1 MNHSL
6 NDTSGESRLDGLTA
20 VVTGANSG
28 LGLQTAIGLARR
40 GASVVLACRNEDRG
54 AAALQRAR
62 DASGSTSL
70 TLRQLD
76 LANLGSIRSFS
87 RDWAGPLDLL
97 INNAGV
103 MATPLRRTADGF
115 EQQFGI
121 NHLGHFALTGLL
133 LKALRQSPSARVV
146 TVSSLAHRRGR
157 IDFEDLNAHSR
168 YRPWKA
174 YNQSKLANLLFTME
188 LDRRVRAAGWPLI
201 AVAAHPGLSTTN
213 LTAGM
218 RGAAVLDL
226 MGGFF
231 RLMGQSDAEGAKP
244 ILLAATGAQVHG
256 GDYYGPNGPGETRGT
271 PVLVAPSPSVL
282 DEAVAARLWAASEEL
297 TGVTY
302 DGLPAGLGS
311 DFRSGP

>member
-1 MNHSL
+1 MPENFG
-6 NDTSGESRLDGLTA
+6 DPRLDGKTA

-40 GASVVLACRNEDRG
+40 GASVVLACRSEERG
-54 AAALQRAR
+54 TMALQRAR
-62 DASGSTSL
+62 AASGSSSL
-70 TLRQLD
+70 TLRLLD
-76 LANLGSIRSFS
+76 LADLESVRSFS
-87 RDWAGPLDLL
+87 REWTGPLDILV
-97 INNAGV
+97 NNAGV

-133 LKALRQSPSARVV
+133 LDALRRSAAARVV

-157 IDFEDLNAHSR
+157 IDFDDLNAHSR
-168 YRPWKA
+168 YRPWRA

-201 AVAAHPGLSTTN
+201 AAAAHPGLSTTN

-226 MGGFF
+226 MGGLF
-231 RLMGQSDAEGAKP
+231 RVMGQSDVDGAEP
-244 ILLAATGAQVHG
+244 VLLAATGAQVHG
-256 GDYYGPNGPGETRGT
+256 GDYYGPSGPGETRGK
-271 PVLVAPSPSVL
+271 PVLVAPAPSVL
-282 DEAVAARLWAASEEL
+282 DEDIAAKLWSVSEEL

-302 DGLPAGLGS
+302 AGLPATT
-311 DFRSGP
+311 

>member
-1 MNHSL
+1 MPEN
-6 NDTSGESRLDGLTA
+6 SGDPRLDGKTA

-40 GASVVLACRNEDRG
+40 GASVVLACRSEERG
-54 AAALQRAR
+54 AIALQRAR
-62 DASGSTSL
+62 VASGSASL
-70 TLRQLD
+70 TLRLLD
-76 LANLGSIRSFS
+76 LADLGSVRSFS
-87 RDWAGPLDLL
+87 REWSGPLDILV
-97 INNAGV
+97 NNAGV

-133 LKALRQSPSARVV
+133 LDALRRSPGARVV

-157 IDFEDLNAHSR
+157 IDFDDLNAHSR
-168 YRPWKA
+168 YRPWRA

-201 AVAAHPGLSTTN
+201 AAAAHPGLSTTN

-231 RLMGQSDAEGAKP
+231 RVMGQSDVDGAAP
-244 ILLAATGAQVHG
+244 VLLAATGAQVHG
-256 GDYYGPNGPGETRGT
+256 GDYYGPNGPGETRGK
-271 PVLVAPSPSVL
+271 PVLVAPAPSVL
-282 DEAVAARLWAASEEL
+282 DEYVAAKLWSVSEEL

-302 DGLPAGLGS
+302 AGLPATT
-311 DFRSGP
+311 

>member
-1 MNHSL
+1 MNRSSAES
-6 NDTSGESRLDGLTA
+6 SGEHRLDGLTA

-40 GASVVLACRNEDRG
+40 GAAVVLACRSAERG
-54 AAALQRAR
+54 AAALRIAR
-62 DASGSTSL
+62 EATGSASL
-70 TLRQLD
+70 TVRPLD
-76 LANLGSIRSFS
+76 LGNLQSVRSFS
-87 RDWAGPLDLL
+87 RDWTGPLDLL
-97 INNAGV
+97 VNNAGV
-103 MATPLRRTADGF
+103 MATPLKRTADGF

-133 LKALRQSPSARVV
+133 LDALRRSDAARVV

-157 IDFEDLNAHSR
+157 IHFDDLNARSR

-174 YNQSKLANLLFTME
+174 YSQSKLANLLFTME
-188 LDRRVRAAGWPLI
+188 LDCRLRAAGWPVI

-231 RLMGQSDAEGAKP
+231 RVMGQSDVEGAKP
-244 ILLAATGAQVHG
+244 ILLAATGPQVHG
-256 GDYYGPNGPGETRGT
+256 GDYYGPDGPGETRGQ
-271 PVLVAPSPSVL
+271 PVLVAPAPSVL
-282 DEAVAARLWAASEEL
+282 DEEVSARLWSVSEEL
-297 TGVTY
+297 TGVSFA
-302 DGLPAGLGS
+302 GLPAVG
-311 DFRSGP
+311 

>member
-1 MNHSL
+1 VNHSAA
-6 NDTSGESRLDGLTA
+6 DGSEDHRLDGLTA

-28 LGLQTAIGLARR
+28 LGLQTVIGLARR

-62 DASGSTSL
+62 DASGSASL
-70 TLRQLD
+70 TLRRLD
-76 LANLGSIRSFS
+76 LANLESVRAFS

-97 INNAGV
+97 VNNAGV

-133 LKALRQSPSARVV
+133 LDALRQSASPRVV
-146 TVSSLAHRRGR
+146 TVASLAHKRGR
-157 IDFEDLNAHSR
+157 INFDDLNARSR
-168 YRPWKA
+168 YRPWRA

-213 LTAGM
+213 LTTGM

-226 MGGFF
+226 VGGFF
-231 RLMGQSDAEGAKP
+231 RLMGQSDVDGAEP

-256 GDYYGPNGPGETRGT
+256 GDYYGPDGPGETRGK
-271 PVLVAPSPSVL
+271 PVLVAPAPSVL
-282 DEAVAARLWAASEEL
+282 DEEVAARLWAVSEEL

-302 DGLPAGLGS
+302 AGLPAA
-311 DFRSGP
+311 R

>member
-1 MNHSL
+1 MNRSTTDSSANH
-6 NDTSGESRLDGLTA
+6 RLAGLTA

-28 LGLQTAIGLARR
+28 LGLQTVIDLAQR
-40 GASVVLACRNEDRG
+40 GASVVLACRSEERG
-54 AAALQRAR
+54 AAALERAR
-62 DASGSTSL
+62 IASGSGSL

-76 LANLGSIRSFS
+76 LGNLESVRSFA
-87 RDWAGPLDLL
+87 RDWTGPLDLL
-97 INNAGV
+97 VNNAGV
-103 MATPLRRTADGF
+103 MATPLKRTVDGF

-133 LKALRQSPSARVV
+133 LDFLRQSPSARVV
-146 TVSSLAHRRGR
+146 TVSSLAHKRGH
-157 IDFEDLNAHSR
+157 IDFSDLNSDAR
-168 YRPWKA
+168 YRAWKA
-174 YNQSKLANLLFTME
+174 YNQSKLANLMFTME

-231 RLMGQSDAEGAKP
+231 RIMGQSDVDGAQP
-244 ILLAATGAQVHG
+244 ILLAATGPHVHG
-256 GDYYGPNGPGETRGT
+256 GDYYGPDGPGETHGNA
-271 PVLVAPSPSVL
+271 VLVAPAPSVL
-282 DEAVAARLWAASEEL
+282 DEGVAAKLWAASEEL

-302 DGLPAGLGS
+302 AGLPAA
-311 DFRSGP
+311 

>member
-1 MNHSL
+1 MNPSPTNSSG
-6 NDTSGESRLDGLTA
+6 NDRLDGLTA

-40 GASVVLACRNEDRG
+40 GASVVMACRSESRG
-54 AAALQRAR
+54 ALALQRAR
-62 DASGSTSL
+62 DASGSAAL

-76 LANLGSIRSFS
+76 LANLGSVRSFCDNWS
-87 RDWAGPLDLL
+87 GPLDLL
-97 INNAGV
+97 VNNAGV
-103 MATPLRRTADGF
+103 MATPLKRTMDGF

-133 LKALRQSPSARVV
+133 LDALRQSPSPRVV
-146 TVSSLAHRRGR
+146 TVSSMAHKRGR
-157 IDFEDLNAHSR
+157 IDFDNLNADSR

-201 AVAAHPGLSTTN
+201 ATAAHPGLSTTN
-213 LTAGM
+213 LTTGM
-218 RGAAVLDL
+218 RGAAVLDI
-226 MGGFF
+226 MGGLF
-231 RLMGQSDAEGAKP
+231 RIMGQSDADGAKP

-256 GDYYGPNGPGETRGT
+256 GDYYGPDGPGETRGE
-271 PVLVAPSPSVL
+271 PVLVAPAPSVL
-282 DEAVAARLWAASEEL
+282 DEAVAARLWTVSEEL

-302 DGLPAGLGS
+302 AGLPA
-311 DFRSGP
+311 

>member
-1 MNHSL
+1 VNHSAT
-6 NDTSGESRLDGLTA
+6 DGSEDHRLDGLTA

-28 LGLQTAIGLARR
+28 LGLQTVVGLARR
-40 GASVVLACRNEDRG
+40 GASVVLACRNEERG
-54 AAALQRAR
+54 AAALKWAR
-62 DASGSTSL
+62 DASGSAAL

-76 LANLGSIRSFS
+76 LGNLESVRAFS
-87 RDWAGPLDLL
+87 RAWAGPLDLL
-97 INNAGV
+97 VNNAGV

-133 LKALRQSPSARVV
+133 LDALRQSASPRVV
-146 TVSSLAHRRGR
+146 TVSSLAHKRGR
-157 IDFEDLNAHSR
+157 INFDDLFANSR
-168 YRPWKA
+168 YRPWRA

-188 LDRRVRAAGWPLI
+188 LDRRVRAAGLPLI
-201 AVAAHPGLSTTN
+201 SVAAHPGLSTTN

-226 MGGFF
+226 VGGFF
-231 RLMGQSDAEGAKP
+231 RLMGQSDVNGAKP

-256 GDYYGPNGPGETRGT
+256 GDYYGPDGPGETRGN
-271 PVLVAPSPSVL
+271 PVLVAPAPSVL
-282 DEAVAARLWAASEEL
+282 DEEVAARLWAVSEEL

-302 DGLPAGLGS
+302 SGLPAAH
-311 DFRSGP
+311 

>member
-1 MNHSL
+1 MNRS
-6 NDTSGESRLDGLTA
+6 TSENSSDHRLDGLTA

-28 LGLQTAIGLARR
+28 LGLQTVIDLARR
-40 GASVVLACRNEDRG
+40 GASVVLACRNEERG

-62 DASGSTSL
+62 DASGSASL

-76 LANLGSIRSFS
+76 LANLESVRSFG
-87 RDWAGPLDLL
+87 REWTGPLDLL

-103 MATPLRRTADGF
+103 MATPLKRTADGF

-133 LKALRQSPSARVV
+133 LDALRQSASARVI

-157 IDFEDLNAHSR
+157 IDFDDLNAHSR
-168 YRPWKA
+168 YRAWKA
-174 YNQSKLANLLFTME
+174 YNQSKFANLLFTME

-201 AVAAHPGLSTTN
+201 AAAAHPGLSTTN

-231 RLMGQSDAEGAKP
+231 RVMGQSDVDGAKP
-244 ILLAATGAQVHG
+244 ILLAATGEQVRG
-256 GDYYGPNGPGETRGT
+256 GDYYGPDGPGETRGN
-271 PVLVAPSPSVL
+271 PVLVAPAPSVL
-282 DEAVAARLWAASEEL
+282 DEHVAARLWAVSEQL

-302 DGLPAGLGS
+302 AGLPAAS
-311 DFRSGP
+311 

>member
-1 MNHSL
+1 MNRSTPD
-6 NDTSGESRLDGLTA
+6 NSDERRLDGLIA

-28 LGLQTAIGLARR
+28 LGLQTVIGLARR
-40 GASVVLACRNEDRG
+40 GASVVLACRSEERG

-76 LANLGSIRSFS
+76 LANLGSVRSFS
-87 RDWAGPLDLL
+87 REWTGPLDILV
-97 INNAGV
+97 NNAGV
-103 MATPLRRTADGF
+103 MATPLKRTADGF

-133 LKALRQSPSARVV
+133 LDGLRQSASARVV

-157 IDFEDLNAHSR
+157 INFDDLNARSR

-174 YNQSKLANLLFTME
+174 YNQSKFANLLFTME

-201 AVAAHPGLSTTN
+201 AVGAHPGLSTTN
-213 LTAGM
+213 LTSGM

-231 RLMGQSDAEGAKP
+231 RVMGQSDVDGAKP

-256 GDYYGPNGPGETRGT
+256 GDYYGPDGPGETRGN
-271 PVLVAPSPSVL
+271 PVLVAPAPSVL
-282 DEAVAARLWAASEEL
+282 DEDVAAKLWAMSEEL

-302 DGLPAGLGS
+302 AGLPAAG
-311 DFRSGP
+311 

>member
-1 MNHSL
+1 MNPFPTGS
-6 NDTSGESRLDGLTA
+6 SGDGRLDGLTA

-28 LGLQTAIGLARR
+28 LGLQTVIGLAQR
-40 GASVVLACRNEDRG
+40 GASVVLACRSEERG

-62 DASGSTSL
+62 DVSGSTSL
-70 TLRQLD
+70 TLGQLD
-76 LANLGSIRSFS
+76 LANLESVRAFS
-87 RDWAGPLDLL
+87 RDWTGPLDLL
-97 INNAGV
+97 VNNAGV

-115 EQQFGI
+115 EQQIGI

-133 LKALRQSPSARVV
+133 LDALRQSPSPRVV
-146 TVSSLAHRRGR
+146 TVSSLAHKRGR
-157 IDFEDLNAHSR
+157 IDFDDLNAHSR

-174 YNQSKLANLLFTME
+174 YNQSKFANLLFTME

-201 AVAAHPGLSTTN
+201 AAAAHPGLSTTN

-231 RLMGQSDAEGAKP
+231 RVMGQSDVEGAKP
-244 ILLAATGAQVHG
+244 ILLAATGPQVHG
-256 GDYYGPNGPGETRGT
+256 GDYYGPDGRGETRGR
-271 PVLVAPSPSVL
+271 PVLVAPAPSVL
-282 DEAVAARLWAASEEL
+282 DEELAAKLWAVSEEL

-302 DGLPAGLGS
+302 AGLPA
-311 DFRSGP
+311 